1 MTRERLLMTKVVVYV
16 ASLFAI
22 VGVLM
27 TPLEWEA
34 PLLIQIGWLLLNG
47 ICSAIMGLF
56 MGGFAI
62 LCHGEE

>member
-1 MTRERLLMTKVVVYV
+1 MTRERLLMTKAVVYV

-22 VGVLM
+22 VGVLI

-34 PLLIQIGWLLLNG
+34 PLLVQLGWLALSG

-56 MGGFAI
+56 FAGFT
-62 LCHGEE
+62 LLFFGEE